1 VSASSPSAA
10 TSGPRRSP
18 RRRAYGPLVGP
29 DANGLFLPRGF
40 TSRRI
45 AQFGAPVPLADGS
58 TSDYPWHRGPDGG
71 AVFMQDDGGW
81 IYVSNSEQPIT
92 GGGAG
97 AVRFDAD
104 GDVVAAYPILTQTN
118 NNCAGGPTPWGTWL
132 SCEENFFGFV
142 YECDPTGQNLP
153 LRLPAM
159 GQFNH
164 EAAAVDP
171 VGQRVYLTEDQ
182 GDGAFYR
189 FTPTSYPDL
198 TVGVLEVAVID
209 PDIVRVPLGQEIR
222 DAFEDFGGDIDD
234 FDPTGVLGEIEET
247 APGPVTWAVV
257 PNPLGL
263 PLETRYQVPN
273 AAIFKGGEGC
283 WYDDGVVFFTCKG
296 SNRVWQYDT
305 VAERCDVL
313 YDVADHGD
321 TPVLSGVDNITVHPQ
336 SKDLLVAED
345 GGDMELVIVS
355 AEDRSV
361 APFLRYPV
369 EDSEIAGPAFT
380 ADGTRL
386 YFSSQAKNVL
396 PLGGETFE
404 ITGPF
409 RGTAA
414 APRGPVPSPSPA
426 ETDPAPGDTAPPGT
440 PGQAGRALAATGPAD
455 AAPAGIGLL
464 AAAAIAWSATREPHH
479 REPPDHDA

>member
-1 VSASSPSAA
+1 
-10 TSGPRRSP
+10 
-18 RRRAYGPLVGP
+18 
-29 DANGLFLPRGF
+29 
-40 TSRRI
+40 
-45 AQFGAPVPLADGS
+45 
-58 TSDYPWHRGPDGG
+58 
-71 AVFMQDDGGW
+71 
-81 IYVSNSEQPIT
+81 
-92 GGGAG
+92 
-97 AVRFDAD
+97 
-104 GDVVAAYPILTQTN
+104 
-118 NNCAGGPTPWGTWL
+118 
-132 SCEENFFGFV
+132 
-142 YECDPTGQNLP
+142 
-153 LRLPAM
+153 
-159 GQFNH
+159 
-164 EAAAVDP
+164 
-171 VGQRVYLTEDQ
+171 
-182 GDGAFYR
+182 
-189 FTPTSYPDL
+189 
-198 TVGVLEVAVID
+198 
-209 PDIVRVPLGQEIR
+209 
-222 DAFEDFGGDIDD
+222 
-234 FDPTGVLGEIEET
+234 
-247 APGPVTWAVV
+247 V

-263 PLETRYQVPN
+263 PLETRYQAPN